1 MNHQNFLQ
9 INFKIKVKASFQQK
23 LNDIKQKCLQINT
36 NNTRNSLQNNM
47 QNVTHKISFIL
58 KKSIHNT
65 RKNAKKTKEITIKLN
80 GEQTLPFQN
89 NTSIKKYSFQLQ
101 GNLLPL
107 QENTSQSIQM

>member
-1 MNHQNFLQ
+1 M
-9 INFKIKVKASFQQK
+9 FK
-23 LNDIKQKCLQINT
+23 INT